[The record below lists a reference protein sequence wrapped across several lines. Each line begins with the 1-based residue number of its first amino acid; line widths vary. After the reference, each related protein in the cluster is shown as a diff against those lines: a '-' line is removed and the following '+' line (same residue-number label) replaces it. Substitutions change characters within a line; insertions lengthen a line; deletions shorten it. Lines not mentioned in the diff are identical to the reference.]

1 MSTTT
6 LIADAVSLAD
16 KYDLDKERAYLT
28 GTQALLRMTF
38 AQARLDREQ
47 GIDTGGFV
55 TGYRGSPLGGVD
67 MAFERA
73 VKEAATAGVHFVPG
87 VNEDLAATAILGT
100 QQINLLERANKQG
113 VFAMWYGK
121 GPGVDRS
128 GDAFRHGNL
137 AGSAAQGG
145 VLLLAGDDHVC
156 KSSTTS
162 HQSEYALMDA
172 MVPIVTPSS
181 IADIIGYG
189 MHGWAMSRYS
199 GCWTSMKLVADV
211 VDSSASVD
219 FPLHYT
225 PFVIPT
231 DFEMPEGGLNIRW
244 PDTPQQQERRLH
256 NFKIPAALAF
266 ARANPLDRLT
276 LGGKKGRLGI
286 ITTGKAYVDTRQA
299 LTNMGID
306 EAMAERIGLSVY
318 KVGLVW
324 PIEPEGISR
333 FAGEFDEIL
342 IVEEKRSLIELQIK
356 DMLYNMPADRRPRVF
371 GKTGTNGAPLLPAHD
386 DFDPEMIG
394 RAIRERIDG
403 WPEIAPIAD
412 QIEAATRKLAAFTPA
427 PVERTPYFCSG
438 CPHNSSTRVPD
449 GSRAMAG
456 IGCHWMS
463 QAMDRNTAT
472 YTHMGGE
479 GANWIGQAP
488 FVPTKHIFQNMGD
501 GTFFHS
507 GLLAIRAALAAKVT
521 MTYKI
526 LFNDAVAMTG
536 GQNHDGSL
544 TAQRITQIVRGE
556 GVQRI
561 VVVADDPDKYP
572 DLKGFAE
579 GVTVRH
585 RDDLDEVQRELRE
598 VPGVTVLVYD
608 QVCAAAKRR
617 RKKGAAAPKPETR
630 VLINE
635 LVCEGCGDCSVKSN
649 CLSVTPVETE
659 FGRKRR
665 IDQSSCNTDLSCVKG
680 FCPSFVTVT
689 GGKLRKGKGGSG
701 ASFDFSKLPEP
712 QQPSLAQPRNIMVTG
727 VGGTGV
733 VTIGAIL
740 AMAAHASGKG
750 CSTLDMTGM
759 AQKGGPVTTHLRI
772 AATPEDLHA
781 TRIAPGAADL
791 IIGCDNV
798 TTVGKEASAVIAK
811 DRTHIVLNVHQTITS
826 KFIKDRNFDVPVEVL
841 IKRLRT
847 AAGSGHVDTVD
858 ASDITARLLGDTMGT
873 NLFMVGFAFQQG
885 LLPLD
890 AGSIERAIEL
900 NGAAV
905 AMNKQAFALGRLA
918 AHDPAALQS
927 MTQGAEAPPAVETL
941 DGLIARRADFLRG
954 YQNAAYADQYR
965 GFLDRVRT
973 AERGAMGSEGRLS
986 AAVARNLSKLM
997 AYKDEY
1003 EVGRLYSGA
1012 AFRKQLEDTFEPG
1025 GKISYNLA
1033 PPLLTKVDP
1042 VTGEPRKM
1050 RFGAWMKTGF
1060 TVLSKLRFLRGS
1072 FADPFGYS
1080 EERKMERQLIVD
1092 YRASIEAVI
1101 ADLKPARFETAVAL
1115 AEVPDEIRG
1124 YGPVKDRSLARA
1136 LPRWRALEHQYRSDE
1151 TVGVSGEALAP
1162 VELA

>member
-1 MSTTT
+1 MATAALLPDT
-6 LIADAVSLAD
+6 VSLAD
-16 KYDLDKERAYLT
+16 KYDLDKDRAYLT
-28 GTQALLRMTF
+28 GTQALIRMTF
-38 AQARLDREQ
+38 AQARLDKEQ
-47 GIDTGGFV
+47 GLNTGGFV

-73 VKEAATAGVHFVPG
+73 AREANEAGIHFVPG

-100 QQINLLERANKQG
+100 QQINLFERAHKQG

-137 AGSAAQGG
+137 AGSAGHGG
-145 VLLLAGDDHVC
+145 ALLLAGDDHVC

-172 MVPIVTPSS
+172 MVPIVTPAS
-181 IADIIGYG
+181 IGDIIDFGL
-189 MHGWAMSRYS
+189 HGWAMSRYS
-199 GCWTSMKLVADV
+199 GCWTAMKLVADV

-219 FPLHYT
+219 FPLHYPALIT
-225 PFVIPT
+225 PT
-231 DFEMPEGGLNIRW
+231 DFEMPVGGLNIRW
-244 PDTPQQQERRLH
+244 PDTPQEQERRLH
-256 NFKIPAALAF
+256 NSKIPAALAF

-276 LGGKKGRLGI
+276 LGGRKGRLGI

-333 FAGEFDEIL
+333 FASEFEEIL

-356 DMLYNMPADRRPRVF
+356 DLLYNLPAERRPRVF
-371 GKTGTNGAPLLPAHD
+371 GKTGANGAPMLPAHD
-386 DFDPEMIG
+386 DLDPEMIG
-394 RAIRERIDG
+394 RAIRERIGG

-412 QIEAATRKLAAFTPA
+412 QIEVATKKRDAFLPG

-438 CPHNSSTRVPD
+438 CPHNSSTRVPE

-507 GLLAIRAALAAKVT
+507 GLLAIRAALASRMT

-536 GQNHDGSL
+536 GQTHDGTL
-544 TAQRITQIVRGE
+544 TAQRITQMVRGE

-561 VVVADDPDKYP
+561 AVVADDPDKYP
-572 DLKGFAE
+572 DHKDFAE
-579 GVTVRH
+579 GVTIHH
-585 RDDLDEVQRELRE
+585 RDDLDAVQRELRE
-598 VPGVTVLVYD
+598 VPGVSVLVYD
-608 QVCAAAKRR
+608 QVCAASKRR
-617 RKKGAAAPKPETR
+617 RKKGMAAPKPETR

-649 CLSVTPVETE
+649 CLSVTPVDTE

-665 IDQSSCNTDLSCVKG
+665 IDQTSCNTDLSCVKG

-689 GGKLRKGKGGSG
+689 GGKLRKGGGGAGSG
-701 ASFDFSKLPEP
+701 ITFDFSQLPEP
-712 QQPSLAQPRNIMVTG
+712 QQPSLDQPRNILVTG

-772 AATPEDLHA
+772 AATPDDLHA
-781 TRIAPGAADL
+781 TRIAPAGADL

-798 TTVGKEASAVIAK
+798 TTVGKEASAVIAR
-811 DRTHIVLNVHQTITS
+811 DRTHIVLNAHQTITS
-826 KFIKDRNFDVPVEVL
+826 KFIKDRDFEVPIDALV
-841 IKRLRT
+841 KRLRA
-847 AAGSGHVDTVD
+847 AAGSDHVDTID
-858 ASDITARLLGDTMGT
+858 ASDITARLLNDTMGT
-873 NLFMVGFAFQQG
+873 NLFMVGFAFQRG
-885 LLPLD
+885 LLPLTSD
-890 AGSIERAIEL
+890 AIDRAIEL

-905 AMNKQAFALGRLA
+905 PMNRQAFALGRLA
-918 AHDPAALQS
+918 AHDPQALRNMMGGEQ
-927 MTQGAEAPPAVETL
+927 TAKAPATL
-941 DGLIARRADFLRG
+941 DDLIDRRADFLSA
-954 YQNAAYADQYR
+954 YQNAGYA
-965 GFLDRVRT
+965 
-973 AERGAMGSEGRLS
+973 AH
-986 AAVARNLSKLM
+986 
-997 AYKDEY
+997 
-1003 EVGRLYSGA
+1003 
-1012 AFRKQLEDTFEPG
+1012 
-1025 GKISYNLA
+1025 
-1033 PPLLTKVDP
+1033 
-1042 VTGEPRKM
+1042 
-1050 RFGAWMKTGF
+1050 
-1060 TVLSKLRFLRGS
+1060 
-1072 FADPFGYS
+1072 
-1080 EERKMERQLIVD
+1080 
-1092 YRASIEAVI
+1092 I
-1101 ADLKPARFETAVAL
+1101 ATLWD
-1115 AEVPDEIRG
+1115 G
-1124 YGPVKDRSLARA
+1124 CA
-1136 LPRWRALEHQYRSDE
+1136 LPNAMRWVPRD
-1151 TVGVSGEALAP
+1151 VSLKRLCATFSS
-1162 VELA
+1162 